1 MQVWTLAALGAASV
15 VLVALGGRLISMQ
28 PWAQWQ
34 SEVVALLKRDFVE
47 ALVVSLDDIDWP
59 SWRPF
64 YEQGRSP
71 RAAIERALE
80 RDL

>member
-1 MQVWTLAALGAASV
+1 
-15 VLVALGGRLISMQ
+15 MQ